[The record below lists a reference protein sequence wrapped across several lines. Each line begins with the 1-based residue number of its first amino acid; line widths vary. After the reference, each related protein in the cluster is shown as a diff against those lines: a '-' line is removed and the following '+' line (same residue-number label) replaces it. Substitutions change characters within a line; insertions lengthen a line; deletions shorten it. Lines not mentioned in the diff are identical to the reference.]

1 MQVTAS
7 AITSKQTMKISFDKS
22 SMSPIKSNNVNFLGD
37 EWYLRMD
44 NDGVSFQINTF
55 FLGCSRRSIFFLKE
69 FVCLSLNRAYGP
81 SSSASDIIY
90 EIRFMGSADQSLTVR
105 GVLANHLMFW
115 TTLLQIP
122 HGIEEPDKLGFVDDH
137 IFSESSPYES
147 DFALAVDGN
156 GFE

>member
-90 EIRFMGSADQSLTVR
+90 EIRFMGSADQSLTVKHC
-105 GVLANHLMFW
+105 LEKY
-115 TTLLQIP
+115 QD
-122 HGIEEPDKLGFVDDH
+122 IEEAQALKDMPGFDLLNKDIKEEV
-137 IFSESSPYES
+137 EKQ
-147 DFALAVDGN
+147 LLR
-156 GFE
+156 